1 MERVSFLIDKNDR
14 RIACLLN
21 PSSVEFRRR
30 AGVHRRVSIGGDL
43 TRPDGTDDPLLF
55 TGGGTTELRLE
66 LLFDVGIEG
75 STVESRDVRELTAPL
90 WALTENIDVEHGRAR
105 PPLVRFVWG
114 KAWNVPGVIAEIAE
128 RLERFTTEGVPT
140 RSWVTMRFVRD
151 VPQVVEITAPPPP
164 TNPSRES
171 LTSDEI
177 RIHEVQDAGD
187 GEGERLD
194 EIAARYYGDPSWW
207 RVLATLNDLDDP
219 GELEAGSELVVP
231 PADQV
236 QEATDP

>member
-30 AGVHRRVSIGGDL
+30 AGVKQRASIGGDL
-43 TRPDGTDDPLLF
+43 TRPDGNDDPLLF
-55 TGGGTTELRLE
+55 TGGGVTELRLE

-75 STVESRDVRELTAPL
+75 SNVDSPDVRALTAPL
-90 WALTENIDVEHGRAR
+90 WALTENIDIEQGRGR

-114 KAWNVPGVIAEIAE
+114 KAWNVPGVIVEIAE
-128 RLERFTTEGVPT
+128 RLERFTPEGVPT

-151 VPQVVEITAPPPP
+151 VPQLVEAPTPRPPA
-164 TNPSRES
+164 NPSTEA
-171 LTSDEI
+171 LTSSEV
-177 RIHEVQDAGD
+177 RIHEIQDAGD
-187 GEGERLD
+187 GSGERLD

-219 GELEAGSELVVP
+219 GALEAGYQIVVP
-231 PADQV
+231 PA
-236 QEATDP
+236 EEIRESES